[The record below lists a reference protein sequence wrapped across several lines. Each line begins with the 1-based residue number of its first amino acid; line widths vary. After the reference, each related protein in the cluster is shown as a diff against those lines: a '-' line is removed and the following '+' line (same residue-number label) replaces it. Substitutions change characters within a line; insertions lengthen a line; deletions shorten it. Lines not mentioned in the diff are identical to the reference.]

1 MKGFQ
6 FSKITALLI
15 CQAIILLG
23 TAAGFS
29 FRKQTI
35 NLSGISRRQ
44 QELHRHN
51 KQHGYAQSHT
61 TTPLILFQ
69 SSSNGSDDEASS
81 SDTAFFAKQKEV
93 QEVTLSVSQDNSNK
107 LRTAASLFDYDS
119 AYVVFASAII
129 GVLSGFAV
137 AIFKLSIEAVRE
149 ATYGSAFS
157 EKFVWWLIPAAVGGL
172 GVSLLAMTG
181 DFAPGLRGTANEVDA
196 LSLNVQEDLRFKDAL
211 RFLRKP
217 LAAILTLGS
226 GCSLGPEGPSVEVGM
241 TMSRLCMPPSLQRS
255 DLLAEVD
262 AAARLRRNRL
272 LLSAGAAAGVA
283 AGFNAPLAGVFFAL
297 EILQQNLPPLTI
309 SGASGPLANS
319 IGNQRDQISWQQQVQ
334 QDYLASGTGSITSIL
349 IASVL
354 SALVSQVYLGEELA
368 LSVPSYQLNTPLVE
382 LPLVSRLL
390 MHYISLCESQGLVE
404 SHSLITF
411 GFTNLFCPHFLTV
424 PIVGSCFR
432 CGCWFLLCLGPTF
445 QTRI

>member
-1 MKGFQ
+1 MKGIQ
-6 FSKITALLI
+6 VAHISALFS
-15 CQAIILLG
+15 CQAIIFLG
-23 TAAGFS
+23 TVDAFS
-29 FRKQTI
+29 NRKHSNTKI
-35 NLSGISRRQ
+35 PVVTRNQ
-44 QELHRHN
+44 QQLYRHN
-51 KQHGYAQSHT
+51 NQDLGCARSHVT
-61 TTPLILFQ
+61 TSSILFQ
-69 SSSNGSDDEASS
+69 SMDSDDEPLSS
-81 SDTAFFAKQKEV
+81 FFPDPGTESISTDDEATADEKEGIAFYAEAETTDIEATSSTDDV
-93 QEVTLSVSQDNSNK
+93 KVSVTEDNANK

-119 AYVVFASAII
+119 AYVIFASAII

-149 ATYGSAFS
+149 AVYGSAFS
-157 EKFVWWLIPAAVGGL
+157 EKFVWWLIPALVGGL
-172 GVSLLAMTG
+172 GVSLLGKTG
-181 DFAPGLRGTANEVDA
+181 EFAPGLRGTANEVDE
-196 LSLNVQEDLRFKDAL
+196 LSLDVRKDLRFKNAF

-255 DLLAEVD
+255 DMLAEVD

-309 SGASGPLANS
+309 SGSSGPLANS
-319 IGNQRDQISWQQQVQ
+319 IGNRRDQISWQQQVQ
-334 QDYLASGTGSITSIL
+334 QDYLSSGTGSITAIL

-368 LSVPSYQLNTPLVE
+368 LSVPSYQLSTPLVE
-382 LPLVSRLL
+382 LPLVR
-390 MHYISLCESQGLVE
+390 
-404 SHSLITF
+404 
-411 GFTNLFCPHFLTV
+411 
-424 PIVGSCFR
+424 
-432 CGCWFLLCLGPTF
+432 
-445 QTRI
+445 